1 MPDHKIHAV
10 ADYMLLGR
18 TFPEVHRYM
27 DMYQPLL
34 QSKHR
39 NFHHDEQTIT
49 HILQITGNLMAAW
62 SAYYHILLDNESD
75 KVGQELAL
83 PALLQK
89 VWSGKIPNPFLT
101 TVVK

>member
-10 ADYMLLGR
+10 ADYMLLGK
-18 TFPEVHRYM
+18 TYPEVHKFM

-39 NFHHDEQTIT
+39 NFNHDEQTIDY
-49 HILQITGNLMAAW
+49 ILKTTGDPTAAW

-75 KVGQELAL
+75 EVGQELAL
-83 PALLQK
+83 PSLLQK
-89 VWSGKIPNPFLT
+89 VWSGQIPNPFLT
-101 TVVK
+101 VAVK